1 MSRLTDEDG
10 VDGPFE
16 KAMAKSIKADTRFKP
31 STQLVDLVQQ
41 LRGHLMELRS
51 PKTKQTAGVVWDT
64 ERHERWLKVLD
75 PESPLEQLRQ
85 ALELLR
91 AAGPQML
98 PLHENIINSSAINA
112 IGAVIASIEADS
124 KVDAAV
130 AKANRGCSCD
140 SPASSLHDVACSL
153 YVGRAKAG
161 AR

>member
-1 MSRLTDEDG
+1 MSR
-10 VDGPFE
+10 VDHSAAERAVAAVE
-16 KAMAKSIKADTRFKP
+16 KRP

-41 LRGHLMELRS
+41 LRGHLIELRS

-64 ERHERWLKVLD
+64 ERHERWLKALD

-85 ALELLR
+85 ALGLLR

-124 KVDAAV
+124 KVDAKVAV
-130 AKANRGCSCD
+130 AN
-140 SPASSLHDVACSL
+140 
-153 YVGRAKAG
+153 AKAG

>member
-1 MSRLTDEDG
+1 MSR
-10 VDGPFE
+10 VDHSAAERAVAAVE
-16 KAMAKSIKADTRFKP
+16 KRP

-41 LRGHLMELRS
+41 LRGHLMELKS

-124 KVDAAV
+124 KVDAKVAV
-130 AKANRGCSCD
+130 AN
-140 SPASSLHDVACSL
+140 
-153 YVGRAKAG
+153 AKAG